1 MFNIWFAARYSLCI
15 LHYSFS
21 SYYSG
26 QLIVPILYGGVPDML
41 SVEIFSHDMSLHL
54 ALT

>member
-1 MFNIWFAARYSLCI
+1 MHRYGVTEGYDQGQRSQQD
-15 LHYSFS
+15 
-21 SYYSG
+21 YYSG
-26 QLIVPILYGGVPDML
+26 QLIVPISYGGVLDMF